1 MDLFLQGAATLFSDW
16 LSIAVFFSGLIGG
29 LLAYVLV

>member
-1 MDLFLQGAATLFSDW
+1 MLTLLAQTAAEAETDEGG
-16 LSIAVFFSGLIGG
+16 SGLIGG